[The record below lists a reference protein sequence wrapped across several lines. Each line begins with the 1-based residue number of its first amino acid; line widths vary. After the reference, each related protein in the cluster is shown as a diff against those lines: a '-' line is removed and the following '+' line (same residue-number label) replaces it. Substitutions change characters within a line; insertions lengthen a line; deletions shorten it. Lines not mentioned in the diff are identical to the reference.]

1 MYDLC
6 RLRLWDSCRCI
17 LSTALR
23 RYNRKTSHCSLR
35 KHRGAGL
42 GTLPLL
48 AASTGPAQAAVQP
61 PRQPGAAGSSGDS
74 PHQALAHAGDPSLTP
89 TPHTRAGILGC
100 RCPPLPAASRTGK
113 GMNRAIPS
121 LHKHLRGHQLSPSK
135 FSISP
140 RAWQADPP
148 HSPHPFPPRGS
159 VCLAT
164 VLPCTSLSPV
174 LNLVLAL
181 AIKSLLTDIQ
191 MVCVSIKSQGAREM
205 SPERGVSPLLR
216 VPPSPPP
223 APAMLYL
230 LGPLSRPRSL
240 VHTKSRPCAGKALM

>member
-1 MYDLC
+1 MADAVGCICPTAGLRGSRTAAEIPPASLHVLLGDPLANNAAGQGGGRKKKYDLC

-121 LHKHLRGHQLSPSK
+121 LQKHL
-135 FSISP
+135 
-140 RAWQADPP
+140 
-148 HSPHPFPPRGS
+148 
-159 VCLAT
+159 
-164 VLPCTSLSPV
+164 
-174 LNLVLAL
+174 
-181 AIKSLLTDIQ
+181 
-191 MVCVSIKSQGAREM
+191 
-205 SPERGVSPLLR
+205 
-216 VPPSPPP
+216 
-223 APAMLYL
+223 
-230 LGPLSRPRSL
+230 
-240 VHTKSRPCAGKALM
+240 